1 MIKQKALL
9 AFALTLLVSGCF
21 ETKEQAEARRIQ
33 FNGRTVA
40 QVAAVIG
47 KPIAQDKSKAIWQYS
62 NSYSKNVPIQHYI
75 NGRWITTGYRTQQV
89 NVDCTYTATL
99 RAGRVQTSTY
109 EGNSCGR
116 YAPKLPKKR

>member
-1 MIKQKALL
+1 MQKTLL

-21 ETKEQAEARRIQ
+21 ETKEDAEARRAQ

-62 NSYSKNVPIQHYI
+62 NSYSKSVPIQHYI
-75 NGRWITTGYRTQQV
+75 NGRWVTTGYRTQQV

-99 RAGRVQTSTY
+99 SAGRVKTSTY
-109 EGNSCGR
+109 QGNSCVR
-116 YAPKLPKKR
+116 FAPKLPKKK